1 MFHFLYQS
9 NLLVYTK
16 TLPVLLFLV
25 GIGMGK
31 LYSAQDI
38 QRLLGFKVGRIR
50 YWDKIGFLTPSV
62 KIGARKYYTPQDLIG
77 LRTAKG
83 LLDAGLPFAKV
94 RRAVIDVKKISSR
107 VKGPLSE
114 LIIQGGGKG
123 VLLNGGTIFFNTSGQ
138 PPVGF
143 SQGDFERG
151 MKSSAMQF
159 EPDLKPELEEDGTAR
174 KNPSGIRGS
183 IKPKSP

>member
-1 MFHFLYQS
+1 ME
-9 NLLVYTK
+9 
-16 TLPVLLFLV
+16 
-25 GIGMGK
+25 K

-94 RRAVIDVKKISSR
+94 KRAVIDVKKTSSTVR
-107 VKGPLSE
+107 RPLPK
-114 LIIQGGGKG
+114 LIIQGRGKG
-123 VLLNGGTIFFNTSGQ
+123 VFLNGGTVLFNTSGQ
-138 PPVGF
+138 PPIGF
-143 SQGDFERG
+143 SQRDFDKR
-151 MKSSAMQF
+151 MKRTNMQF

-183 IKPKSP
+183 IKPKNP